1 MVAVDV
7 DTFVLES
14 PGDHDDETVLQ
25 SHGQPGPTL
34 AEEEGRAFDDHVV
47 FWLESWIKGI
57 GTVVEFVEGSP
68 QFPEEGGMS
77 AAQFSLD
84 VGEDLGELGYFLD
97 GLI

>member
-14 PGDHDDETVLQ
+14 SGDHDDETVLQ

-47 FWLESWIKGI
+47 FWLES
-57 GTVVEFVEGSP
+57 
-68 QFPEEGGMS
+68 
-77 AAQFSLD
+77 
-84 VGEDLGELGYFLD
+84 
-97 GLI
+97 